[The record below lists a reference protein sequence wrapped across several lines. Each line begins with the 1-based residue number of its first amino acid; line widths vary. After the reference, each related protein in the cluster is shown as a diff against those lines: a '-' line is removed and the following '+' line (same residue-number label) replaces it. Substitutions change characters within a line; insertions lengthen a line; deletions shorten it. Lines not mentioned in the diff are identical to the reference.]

1 MIHQISHFTLLGKTK
16 GGQDDQES
24 PRGMGVWE
32 PAFCDDKVKFDRAV
46 PTFLIDLYASNQTL
60 SLDSREENITVSP
73 RGKPPLREWIG
84 Q

>member
-1 MIHQISHFTLLGKTK
+1 M
-16 GGQDDQES
+16 
-24 PRGMGVWE
+24 WE

-46 PTFLIDLYASNQTL
+46 PTFLIDLYASDQTL
-60 SLDSREENITVSP
+60 RLDSREENITVSP